1 MTLPPFPH
9 SRPRRS
15 FGGKGGIW
23 WRKKLIRSSLP
34 DGKANNDKNKT
45 DDSVESSSEQK
56 TEQNKTAS
64 LQSTAAA
71 ALVAPTATTLA
82 NSIGWDPVKCRPI
95 YHHDVQHD
103 VVSSGSDANN
113 NDDDDDDDDDASD
126 ESSNN
131 GKMEDFFETAM
142 PPQPH
147 VQRIKRSYGSKK
159 TPFSLFMDSDTVPF
173 ESSIGSK
180 KRRQVE
186 QPSSSES
193 SCDFPAS
200 STKELPRQ
208 VSEGLEEPNKDSND
222 RSQPPGISSRRRCRD
237 KHKNNKEQDSSSS
250 TGDATTND
258 TLDFAPDKQ
267 DNNNKVTISKKDFQL
282 QQPSCNTSLLE
293 ARAFFERLDATQELK
308 CDSSDTPQVSSKAF
322 RTSRNLHLSSPGLS
336 KEYQAYAR
344 ASNESGVTPLSIKEY
359 AGYRSGFFRRRD
371 LFEGFLDG

>member
-1 MTLPPFPH
+1 
-9 SRPRRS
+9 
-15 FGGKGGIW
+15 
-23 WRKKLIRSSLP
+23 LIRSSLSE
-34 DGKANNDKNKT
+34 GIVNDKNKT
-45 DDSVESSSEQK
+45 DDSVESPSDQN

-71 ALVAPTATTLA
+71 AALAPTLTPS

-95 YHHDVQHD
+95 YHHD

-126 ESSNN
+126 ESSDN

-142 PPQPH
+142 PQQPH

-159 TPFSLFMDSDTVPF
+159 TPFSLFMNSDTVPF
-173 ESSIGSK
+173 ESSIGK
-180 KRRQVE
+180 KRRPVE

-193 SCDFPAS
+193 NDLPAS
-200 STKELPRQ
+200 NTSTMEQESSLPRQ
-208 VSEGLEEPNKDSND
+208 VSQGLVEPSKDSND
-222 RSQPPGISSRRRCRD
+222 KSQPPGISSKRRCRD
-237 KHKNNKEQDSSSS
+237 KHKNKEQESSS
-250 TGDATTND
+250 TGNATTTKD
-258 TLDFAPDKQ
+258 SLDFAPDKP
-267 DNNNKVTISKKDFQL
+267 DDDKVLISKDHQL

-308 CDSSDTPQVSSKAF
+308 CDSSETPQVSSKAF
-322 RTSRNLHLSSPGLS
+322 RTSRNLHLSSPGIS

-359 AGYRSGFFRRRD
+359 AVNRSGFFRRRD